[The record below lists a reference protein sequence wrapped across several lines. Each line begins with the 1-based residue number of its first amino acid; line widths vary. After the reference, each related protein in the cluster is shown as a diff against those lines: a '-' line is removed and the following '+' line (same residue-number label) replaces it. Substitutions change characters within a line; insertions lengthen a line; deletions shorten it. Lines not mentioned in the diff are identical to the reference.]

1 MSNEPS
7 LKTNPTLKDLQ
18 DYVERAVKERG
29 FDKDSVEQRFMLLLE
44 EVGEFAKAAR
54 SHAGMPFADDTTTKE
69 LEHEAGD
76 VLNVLLGIC
85 NLLEIDL
92 EKAYRAK
99 EELNKQRIWK

>member
-1 MSNEPS
+1 MASQLF
-7 LKTNPTLKDLQ
+7 LKKNPTLQDLQ
-18 DYVERAVKERG
+18 EYVAKAVQERG
-29 FDKDSVEQRFMLLLE
+29 FNKDSVEQRFMLLLE

-54 SHAGMPFADDTTTKE
+54 SHAGMPFAEDTKTKE

-92 EKAYRAK
+92 EEAYRAK
-99 EELNKQRIWK
+99 EELNKKRIWK